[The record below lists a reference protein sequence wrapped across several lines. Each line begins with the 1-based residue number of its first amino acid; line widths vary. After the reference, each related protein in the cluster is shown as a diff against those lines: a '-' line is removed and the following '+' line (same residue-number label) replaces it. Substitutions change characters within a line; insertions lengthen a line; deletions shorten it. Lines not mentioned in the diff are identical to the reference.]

1 MAEHYKGLVDAHGR
15 PIEKQVLTEE
25 IAAPTLGGVRSVISG
40 YPGDGLTPTRLA
52 SIMRDADQGEPLR
65 FFELAEQIEERDLH
79 YSGVLGTRK
88 RSVAQIGI
96 SVEPAS
102 EDKADV
108 EKAEMISAWL
118 KRDELQEELFDIL
131 DSVGKGIS
139 MTEIIWD
146 SSEGDWTPARLEWRD
161 PRWFRFDRVN
171 GRTPTLI
178 TQGGDKPL
186 QGFKFIT
193 AEIRAKS
200 GLPVRSG
207 LGRLA
212 AWAWMFKA
220 YTLRD
225 WAIFTATYGQPVRVG
240 KYGAG
245 ATEDDKETLF
255 RAVANIAG
263 DCAAIIPDTMM
274 IEFIEGKDVKGGGDL
289 YEKRADWWDRQVS
302 KGVLGQT
309 ATTDAEVGGLGSGKE
324 HRQVQE
330 DIERADASAL
340 AAILNRDLIRP
351 WIDLQYGPQKEYPR
365 LKIERPEHEDLELMS
380 RVIEKLA
387 PLGLRVSAR
396 EVREKFNLSDPE
408 DGEEVLGVL
417 PPPAGSAAGD
427 DNDSEAD
434 AETGTPSLQ
443 SETGRTNTTAE
454 EIAARLMRDA
464 QGGVVSWLEKID
476 DMVNAAGDLDE
487 LREMLRAAFPDLNTD
502 DLADPLAAGME
513 AAHAAG
519 RYDIETAADQSDENP

>member
-1 MAEHYKGLVDAHGR
+1 MAEHYKGLVDAGGR
-15 PIEKQVLTEE
+15 PIEKHRLTEE
-25 IAAPTLGGVRSVISG
+25 VAGPTIGGVRSVVSG

-52 SIMRDADQGEPLR
+52 SILRDADQGNPLR
-65 FFELAEQIEERDLH
+65 YFELAEQIEERDLH
-79 YSGVLGTRK
+79 YAGVLGTRK
-88 RSVAQIGI
+88 RSVAQIGV
-96 SVEPAS
+96 SVEAAS
-102 EDKADV
+102 DDKAHVDQ
-108 EKAEMISAWL
+108 AEMIRAWL

-131 DSVGKGIS
+131 DSVGKGAS
-139 MTEIIWD
+139 MTEIMWD
-146 SSEGDWTPARLEWRD
+146 TSEGDWEPGRLEWRD
-161 PRWFRFDRVN
+161 PRWFRFDRVD
-171 GRTPTLI
+171 GRTPTVI
-178 TQGGDKPL
+178 TPGGDEPL
-186 QGFKFIT
+186 PPFKFIT

-207 LGRLA
+207 LARLA

-225 WAIFTATYGQPVRVG
+225 WAIFTQTYGQPVRVG

-263 DCAAIIPDTMM
+263 DCAAIIPASME
-274 IEFIEGKDVKGGGDL
+274 IEFIESKNVGSGGDL

-309 ATTDAEVGGLGSGKE
+309 ATTDAEVGGLGSGRE

-330 DIERADASAL
+330 DIERADARAL

-351 WIDLQYGPQKEYPR
+351 WIDLQFGPQETYPR

-380 RVIEKLA
+380 RAIERLA
-387 PLGLRVSAR
+387 PLGLRVSAG
-396 EVREKFNLSDPE
+396 EVRAKFNLSEPDE
-408 DGEEVLGVL
+408 GEEVLGL
-417 PPPAGSAAGD
+417 PAPADDEEDAG
-427 DNDSEAD
+427 AP
-434 AETGTPSLQ
+434 ALQ
-443 SETGRTNTTAE
+443 SNARQEARGAPSTGDQ
-454 EIAARLMRDA
+454 IAARLMRDA
-464 QGGVVSWLEKID
+464 QGGVVTWLEKIEG
-476 DMVNAAGDLDE
+476 MVNAAGDLDE

-502 DLADPLAAGME
+502 DLAGPLAAGME

-519 RYDIETAADQSDENP
+519 RYDVEDSAE